1 MYFLMYTHSHRQ
13 KNISFVCA
21 KVIINLTVTKLIC
34 TTIWRHDRIKFGMFY
49 KYVGK
54 HYAKIATG
62 HYAQV
67 LYGDENVQ
75 KNTELI
81 EELNKNTVSRPSS
94 VIEVGDSDNED
105 IGRSAV
111 EKETSRIES
120 IQRVPSVRIMSNSN
134 PSEARLV
141 MSPDSIKDQTY
152 FLSALSQEQLAK
164 AIFPIGHLRKHEV
177 LNYTNPHYITLH
189 GSML

>member
-1 MYFLMYTHSHRQ
+1 
-13 KNISFVCA
+13 
-21 KVIINLTVTKLIC
+21 
-34 TTIWRHDRIKFGMFY
+34 MFY

-81 EELNKNTVSRPSS
+81 ENLKKETVFRSSS
-94 VIEVGDSDNED
+94 VIEVGDGDNDNMSGSSVEEANSKAENT
-105 IGRSAV
+105 RS
-111 EKETSRIES
+111 TSTPSFRIA
-120 IQRVPSVRIMSNSN
+120 SNSS
-134 PSEARLV
+134 PKDARLV

-177 LNYTNPHYITLH
+177 QHHTTLFH
-189 GSML
+189 FIIEF

>member
-1 MYFLMYTHSHRQ
+1 
-13 KNISFVCA
+13 
-21 KVIINLTVTKLIC
+21 
-34 TTIWRHDRIKFGMFY
+34 MFF

-81 EELNKNTVSRPSS
+81 EDLKKQTVLRASS
-94 VIEVGDSDNED
+94 VIEVGDSDND
-105 IGRSAV
+105 DMRGRNV
-111 EKETSRIES
+111 EET
-120 IQRVPSVRIMSNSN
+120 NSN
-134 PSEARLV
+134 VENTRSTSTPSKRIASSSSPKDARLV

-177 LNYTNPHYITLH
+177 QYYLNLLYN
-189 GSML
+189 

>member
-1 MYFLMYTHSHRQ
+1 
-13 KNISFVCA
+13 
-21 KVIINLTVTKLIC
+21 
-34 TTIWRHDRIKFGMFY
+34 MFY

-81 EELNKNTVSRPSS
+81 ENLKKETVFRATS
-94 VIEVGDSDNED
+94 VIEVGDSDDDDMRGSN
-105 IGRSAV
+105 V
-111 EKETSRIES
+111 EE
-120 IQRVPSVRIMSNSN
+120 SNSN
-134 PSEARLV
+134 IKKTRSTSTPSFRVASNSRPKDARLV

-177 LNYTNPHYITLH
+177 QHHTTLIH
-189 GSML
+189 SFYS

>member
-1 MYFLMYTHSHRQ
+1 MYPNSHCQ
-13 KNISFVCA
+13 KNISSVCA
-21 KVIINLTVTKLIC
+21 EVNTTLTVTKLIC
-34 TTIWRHDRIKFGMFY
+34 TSTRQHDRIKFGMFY

-75 KNTELI
+75 KNTDLI

-94 VIEVGDSDNED
+94 IIEVGDSDNED

-111 EKETSRIES
+111 EEKETSRIES
-120 IQRVPSVRIMSNSN
+120 IQRIPSIRIMSNSN
-134 PSEARLV
+134 PLEARLV

-177 LNYTNPHYITLH
+177 LNYTNPHYIALH
-189 GSML
+189 GSMS

>member
-1 MYFLMYTHSHRQ
+1 
-13 KNISFVCA
+13 
-21 KVIINLTVTKLIC
+21 
-34 TTIWRHDRIKFGMFY
+34 MFY

-81 EELNKNTVSRPSS
+81 RELNKNVVSERSS
-94 VIEVGDSDNED
+94 IIEVGDSNINDD
-105 IGRSAV
+105 IRGSGYQ
-111 EKETSRIES
+111 EEISTKENIQSLLSLRIA
-120 IQRVPSVRIMSNSN
+120 SNSN
-134 PSEARLV
+134 PTDARLV

-177 LNYTNPHYITLH
+177 QTKQTY
-189 GSML
+189 S

>member
-1 MYFLMYTHSHRQ
+1 
-13 KNISFVCA
+13 
-21 KVIINLTVTKLIC
+21 
-34 TTIWRHDRIKFGMFY
+34 MFY

-105 IGRSAV
+105 IGRGAV
-111 EKETSRIES
+111 EEKETSRVES
-120 IQRVPSVRIMSNSN
+120 TRRASSIRIMSNST

-177 LNYTNPHYITLH
+177 IYYTTLRRTAWISLITLMICQIKKCFPEYI
-189 GSML
+189 SVNSTVSDLLSILLLP